1 MYISQ
6 SRRFI
11 FIHIVK
17 AAGESVTELFDES
30 GRWNDLPIGGTQFG
44 EAVNR
49 HYQKRH
55 GFYKHSTSQEV
66 RSVVGEQVWN
76 DYFTF
81 TFVRHPYSRI
91 LSLYKYAARMV
102 DSQRSPYLK
111 RLPRKGR
118 RKHPMWQWE
127 AIQAYVQTNSF
138 SEFIRHPQYHADEAS
153 LPQTHWIQD
162 EHGQEIIDFVG
173 RVENLEA
180 DLRIVADRVGLPAFK
195 LTQKNRSAPGSGPEH
210 FPTEEDYRLLEE
222 AHQADF
228 ERFDYD
234 PKMRIPIG

>member
-102 DSQRSPYLK
+102 DSIVK
-111 RLPRKGR
+111 
-118 RKHPMWQWE
+118 
-127 AIQAYVQTNSF
+127 QA
-138 SEFIRHPQYHADEAS
+138 E
-153 LPQTHWIQD
+153 
-162 EHGQEIIDFVG
+162 EIIA
-173 RVENLEA
+173 EPNS
-180 DLRIVADRVGLPAFK
+180 K
-195 LTQKNRSAPGSGPEH
+195 
-210 FPTEEDYRLLEE
+210 EDT
-222 AHQADF
+222 
-228 ERFDYD
+228 
-234 PKMRIPIG
+234 K